1 MNQSNKTIIKVPEGI
16 LYLSDFKEL
25 NGTLPAGIFNKKL
38 TGAGATHQVLTNKEN
53 VIVAVPLKL
62 LIDNK
67 TSQLKGLFGVEGGVT
82 KLQFI
87 EYVQEMMFNES
98 PIKIMVTYDSL
109 LKVTEWLKELQL
121 VNEMY
126 LIVDEYQQ
134 LLIDFAYRNPAI
146 DKLLSAV
153 NSYRKVT
160 YLSATPI
167 KPEYSPKQFENLPYT
182 ELEWENVT
190 KIKPLRYK
198 TTKPFVAAANLI
210 KHHISNNNQTEI
222 NGKVATELYIF
233 LNSVTAIAE
242 LIEDC
247 GLTNSK
253 VKVIC
258 SNTTENKNILQ
269 LTKISKTLD
278 ENKPITLITSTAY
291 IGCDFYSE
299 SGLTVV
305 VSNVNAKHTL
315 QDIATEIYQI
325 AGRIRTKTNPFK
337 NTIVHIYNTGCNDV
351 TDEEF
356 EKSIEIKTADT
367 NYKIEQF
374 NNGDELTKKLILK
387 KLSLY
392 PNLDYSYYNKETNEL
407 EFNDLGIKNER
418 FKRNISNVIYKDGIS
433 VRKAYSEAGFDV
445 SDNQQYIEIEGE
457 WIGNAVRRTF
467 EQIARQYT
475 EDINLGRDVKQL
487 ELENPLLKQVRDVLG
502 LEAFSAAK
510 FIQKTLQAQ
519 LYNESNEAKNL
530 IYNQITKAFQS
541 GEFYSSKFIKEVLT
555 EIFTKN
561 EITKSTKA
569 STLGEYLDI
578 TETKKRIDG
587 EQIKGYIIKY

>member
-1 MNQSNKTIIKVPEGI
+1 MNQSNKTIIKVPAGT
-16 LYLSDFKEL
+16 LYLSEIM
-25 NGTLPAGIFNKKL
+25 NTLPDGIFNKKE
-38 TGAGATHQVLTNKEN
+38 TGCGATHLVLTNKED
-53 VIVAVPLKL
+53 VVVAVPLIE

-67 TSQLKGLFGVEGGVT
+67 CKQLKGLFGVKGNVT

-109 LKVTEWLKELQL
+109 PKLTDWLKELGIL
-121 VNEMY
+121 NVMN
-126 LIVDEYQQ
+126 LIVDEYHQ
-134 LLIDFAYRNPAI
+134 LLSDYSFRSKAIENLLFSSGAYNKI
-146 DKLLSAV
+146 
-153 NSYRKVT
+153 T

-167 KPEYSPKQFENLPYT
+167 KPEFAPKQLENLTYT
-182 ELEWENVT
+182 ELEWSDSIR
-190 KIKPLRYK
+190 IKPLRYK

-222 NGKVATELYIF
+222 NGKVATELYFF

-253 VKVIC
+253 VKVVC
-258 SNTTENKNILQ
+258 SDNTENRNILQ
-269 LTKISKTLD
+269 LTKISKALD
-278 ENKPITLITSTAY
+278 ENKPITLITSKAFV
-291 IGCDFYSE
+291 GCDFYSE
-299 SGLTVV
+299 SGLTIV
-305 VSNVNAKHTL
+305 VSNVNRQNTVY
-315 QDIATEIYQI
+315 DIATDIFQI

-337 NTIVHIYNTGCNDV
+337 NTIVHLFNTGYNEID
-351 TDEEF
+351 DNEF

-418 FKRNISNVIYKDGIS
+418 FRFNIVSDIYKNGVSI
-433 VRKAYSEAGFDV
+433 RNAYSEAGFDV

-457 WIGNAVRRTF
+457 WIGGAVRRTF

-487 ELENPLLKQVRDVLG
+487 ELENPLLKQVKDVLG
-502 LEAFSAAK
+502 LEAFSAMDYN
-510 FIQKTLQAQ
+510 QKKLQNQ
-519 LYNESNEAKNL
+519 LFNESNEAKNL
-530 IYNQITKAFQS
+530 IYNQITKAFSS
-541 GEFYSSKFIKEVLT
+541 GGFYSSKFIKEVLT

-569 STLGEYLDI
+569 STLGDYLDI